1 MQKTVATEESES
13 GPSLDADVAQVHA
26 LMLDLGRL
34 GPLRDPIAAACESS
48 GLTPPQIHT
57 LISLGHDGGLPMG
70 ELARRGGITEKT
82 MTGIVDRLEHAGH
95 VQRERDADDRRLVR
109 VRLTER
115 GRGAFATIEQ
125 HVKSRLRGFLEHI
138 DAEDRCALKR
148 ILQKLHQRLAAR
160 KAAPIED
167 AS

>member
-1 MQKTVATEESES
+1 MQKAAATEQSEETTIES
-13 GPSLDADVAQVHA
+13 DVTDMHA
-26 LMLDLGRL
+26 VMLDLGRL
-34 GPLRDPIAAACESS
+34 GPLRDPIAGACESS

-82 MTGIVDRLEHAGH
+82 MTGIVDRLEQSGH

-109 VRLTER
+109 VRLTDT
-115 GRGAFATIEQ
+115 GREAFATIEG
-125 HVKSRLRGFLEHI
+125 HVKSRLRGFLELI

-148 ILQKLHQRLAAR
+148 MLRKLQQRLAAR
-160 KAAPIED
+160 KATPPEEQ
-167 AS
+167 S